1 MNVWF
6 PASKKLIV
14 TLAHDPS
21 TKVDILP
28 NALKMRM
35 LSAKDER
42 IVKVSFEFAYTLNVV
57 F

>member
-6 PASKKLIV
+6 PASTKLTV

-21 TKVDILP
+21 TTIDILP
-28 NALKMRM
+28 EALKMRM

-42 IVKVSFEFAYTLNVV
+42 IVKVVV
-57 F
+57 